1 MCFKEMPDLDGKN
14 VVIGK
19 IVDGLHI
26 LHRIEINPVG
36 AKDKPIKD
44 VTIAQ
49 CGKTK
54 KPWNMK

>member
-1 MCFKEMPDLDGKN
+1 MPDLDGKN

-44 VTIAQ
+44 VIIAQ